1 MSTSFGTYNSGDN
14 ALYCTVRSVN
24 MSNNV
29 SFCSFTERVKEII
42 DVLKDLNRG
51 VYKRTMVSSRK
62 EGDEAEVG
70 KLVTSYVL
78 LLFPQIIKTKCK
90 LGQ

>member
-1 MSTSFGTYNSGDN
+1 
-14 ALYCTVRSVN
+14 